1 MPTGNRDTMVAKT
14 FVFHWSTH
22 RSDTY
27 SGVKADNI
35 WYAILKIESV
45 TNIHVLNVLES
56 QKKSRSQSWHID
68 ALDEEGHLI
77 SFLLWKDG
85 EVWSDAQKD
94 GNGKLLY

>member
-1 MPTGNRDTMVAKT
+1 MVAKT
-14 FVFHWSTH
+14 RRFHWSTH

-45 TNIHVLNVLES
+45 TNIHVLNVIES
-56 QKKSRSQSWHID
+56 QKKVRSKTWHID
-68 ALDEEGHLI
+68 ALDTDGNII
-77 SFLLWKDG
+77 SFLLWDDG
-85 EVWSDAQKD
+85 EIDTDARKD